1 MAQKYFLR
9 DEQEIIKSHLE
20 NKPMVNSYQQRLGEP
35 GKLRE
40 KSAMYFDLV
49 LSKMIVISG

>member
-1 MAQKYFLR
+1 MVQKYFLR

-20 NKPMVNSYQQRLGEP
+20 NKPMVNSYQQRLRES

-40 KSAMYFDLV
+40 KSPVF
-49 LSKMIVISG
+49 